1 MSTLEKLSQISL
13 PVLDEPAWMPVPM
26 SSPPEPKKSKAQ
38 VFGARLFSTLLLW
51 AVVTGVFLSDNIW
64 AFTAILALLGL
75 FSVREFFQMTCKGGM
90 PSQPKWGM
98 LTGFA
103 YLVIVAVRIG
113 REGAGVL
120 DSLMAMDVA
129 FVSLVVMGGFLC
141 QLRRPIDG
149 KNTVIEVA
157 VTTLG
162 FVYVAVLFS
171 FLSRLLVLP
180 APNGGGVPGAWL
192 LLWLIAVTKFTDMGA
207 YITGSLIG
215 KHKMI
220 PHISP
225 GKTWQ
230 GFGGAL
236 FFSQLAGCGLY
247 AMMPDQL
254 EILGG
259 WGWVIGLSFVLSLLA
274 VVGDL
279 AESVLKRSIGV
290 KDSGN
295 TLPGI
300 GGALDLIDS
309 LCFTAPVLY
318 FFLRWMPV

>member
-1 MSTLEKLSQISL
+1 MSQS
-13 PVLDEPAWMPVPM
+13 EPA
-26 SSPPEPKKSKAQ
+26 KKSKAQ

-51 AVVTGVFLSDNIW
+51 AIVTGVFLSDNAW
-64 AFTAILALLGL
+64 AFIVMMTLMGL
-75 FSVREFFQMTCKGGM
+75 FGVWEYFQMTQKGEM

-98 LTGFA
+98 LVCA
-103 YLVIVAVRIG
+103 VYLVTLAIRLGTDGQA
-113 REGAGVL
+113 AL
-120 DSLMAMDVA
+120 NSLLEIDVA
-129 FVSLVVMGGFLC
+129 FLILIVMGGFTS
-141 QLRRPIDG
+141 QLRRAVDG
-149 KNTVIEVA
+149 KNTVTEVA
-157 VTTLG
+157 TTTLG
-162 FVYVAVLFS
+162 FVYVAVMFS
-171 FLSRLLVLP
+171 FLMRLLFFP
-180 APNGGGVPGAWL
+180 DGNGPVPGAWL
-192 LLWLIAVTKFTDMGA
+192 VIWLTAVTKFADMGA

-230 GFGGAL
+230 GFGGGL
-236 FFSQLAGCGLY
+236 VFSQIAGCGLF
-247 AMMPDQL
+247 AMLPDQL
-254 EILGG
+254 AVLGG
-259 WGWVIGLSFVLSLLA
+259 WGWVIGLSLLLSLLA
-274 VVGDL
+274 IIGDL

-318 FFLRWMPV
+318 FILKWMPVCS

>member
-1 MSTLEKLSQISL
+1 MSHQ
-13 PVLDEPAWMPVPM
+13 EPQ
-26 SSPPEPKKSKAQ
+26 KKTKAQ

-51 AVVTGVFLSDNIW
+51 AIVTGVFLSGSAW
-64 AFTAILALLGL
+64 AFITLMMLMALFGTW
-75 FSVREFFQMTCKGGM
+75 EYFQMTQRGGM

-98 LTGFA
+98 VVSLV
-103 YLVIVAVRIG
+103 YLLVIGWKLGTGGNA
-113 REGAGVL
+113 AL
-120 DSLMAMDVA
+120 DALLELDVA
-129 FVSLVVMGGFLC
+129 FVLLVVMGGFVC
-141 QLRRPIDG
+141 QLRRAVDG
-149 KNTVIEVA
+149 KNTVTEVA

-162 FVYVAVLFS
+162 FIYVAVMFS
-171 FLSRLLVLP
+171 FLPRLLFVP
-180 APNGGGVPGAWL
+180 DGAGAVPGAWL
-192 LLWLIAVTKFTDMGA
+192 VIWLTAVTKFADMGA

-230 GFGGAL
+230 GFFGGLA
-236 FFSQLAGCGLY
+236 FSQLAGCGLF
-247 AMMPDQL
+247 ALLPEQL
-254 EILGG
+254 SILGG
-259 WGWVIGLSFVLSLLA
+259 WGWVIGLSLLLSLLA
-274 VVGDL
+274 IVGDL

-318 FFLRWMPV
+318 FVLRWIPHCAC

>member
-1 MSTLEKLSQISL
+1 MSQT
-13 PVLDEPAWMPVPM
+13 DPA
-26 SSPPEPKKSKAQ
+26 KKSKAQ

-51 AVVTGVFLSDNIW
+51 AVVTGVFMSGNAWSFI
-64 AFTAILALLGL
+64 GL
-75 FSVREFFQMTCKGGM
+75 MTLMGVFGVWEYFQMTQKGGM
-90 PSQPKWGM
+90 PSQPKWGI
-98 LTGFA
+98 LVSVA
-103 YLVIVAVRIG
+103 YLITLGIRLG
-113 REGAGVL
+113 FEGHDAL
-120 DSLMAMDVA
+120 DSLLEMDVA
-129 FVSLVVMGGFLC
+129 FFCVIVMGGFLW
-141 QLRRPIDG
+141 QLRRPVDG
-149 KNTVIEVA
+149 KNTVTEVA
-157 VTTLG
+157 VTALG

-171 FLSRLLVLP
+171 FILRLLFLP
-180 APNGGGVPGAWL
+180 ENGDSVPRDAVPGAWL
-192 LLWLIAVTKFTDMGA
+192 VIWLVAVTKFADMGA

-230 GFGGAL
+230 GFGGGL
-236 FFSQLAGCGLY
+236 VFSLIAGCGLY
-247 AMMPDQL
+247 ALKQGELTDL
-254 EILGG
+254 RD
-259 WGWVIGLSFVLSLLA
+259 WGWVIGLSLLLSLLA
-274 VVGDL
+274 IIGDL

-318 FFLRWMPV
+318 FILRWT

>member
-1 MSTLEKLSQISL
+1 MSNS
-13 PVLDEPAWMPVPM
+13 
-26 SSPPEPKKSKAQ
+26 SSPPPEKSKAQ
-38 VFGARLFSTLLLW
+38 VFASRLFSTLLLW
-51 AVVTGVFLSDNIW
+51 GAVAGVFLSGNVW
-64 AFTAILALLGL
+64 AFVGMLTLLGV
-75 FSVREFFQMTCKGGM
+75 FSIWEYFQMTVKGGM
-90 PSQPKWGM
+90 PAQPKWGI
-98 LTGFA
+98 GVGVV
-103 YLVIVAVRIG
+103 YLVVIG
-113 REGAGVL
+113 VMLGRGGAEALPRLLEVDMMFL
-120 DSLMAMDVA
+120 ILCVT
-129 FVSLVVMGGFLC
+129 GGFTC
-141 QLRRPIDG
+141 QLRRGVDG
-149 KNTVIEVA
+149 KNTVTEVA
-157 VTTLG
+157 MTTLG

-171 FLSRLLVLP
+171 FLARLLFVP
-180 APNGGGVPGAWL
+180 EGDSAVPGAWL

-247 AMMPDQL
+247 ALMPAEL
-254 EILGG
+254 VVLGG
-259 WGWVIGLSFVLSLLA
+259 WAMVIGLSFVLSLLA
-274 VVGDL
+274 VIGDL

-318 FFLRWMPV
+318 FVLQWNL

>member
-1 MSTLEKLSQISL
+1 MNQS
-13 PVLDEPAWMPVPM
+13 DPA
-26 SSPPEPKKSKAQ
+26 KKSKAQ

-51 AVVTGVFLSDNIW
+51 AVVTGVVISENVW
-64 AFTAILALLGL
+64 AFVGLLTLLGL
-75 FSVREFFQMTCKGGM
+75 FGVWEYFQMTQKGGM
-90 PSQPKWGM
+90 PSQPKWGI
-98 LTGFA
+98 LVCGI
-103 YLVIVAVRIG
+103 YLVTLAIVLG
-113 REGAGVL
+113 RPEDGGHAAL
-120 DSLMAMDVA
+120 DSLLEIDVA
-129 FVSLVVMGGFLC
+129 FLCVIVMGGFLW

-149 KNTVIEVA
+149 KNTVTEVA
-157 VTTLG
+157 VTALG

-171 FLSRLLVLP
+171 FLLRLSFLP
-180 APNGGGVPGAWL
+180 ESGGAVPGAWL
-192 LLWLIAVTKFTDMGA
+192 VIWLVVVTKFADMGA

-230 GFGGAL
+230 GFGGGLA
-236 FFSQLAGCGLY
+236 FSLIAGCGLY
-247 AMMPDQL
+247 ALKQGELADL
-254 EILGG
+254 RG
-259 WGWVIGLSFVLSLLA
+259 WPWVIGLSLVLSFLA
-274 VVGDL
+274 IVGDL

-309 LCFTAPVLY
+309 LCYTAPVLY
-318 FFLRWMPV
+318 FVLRWMPICS

>member
-1 MSTLEKLSQISL
+1 MSQT
-13 PVLDEPAWMPVPM
+13 DPA
-26 SSPPEPKKSKAQ
+26 KKSKAQ

-51 AVVTGVFLSDNIW
+51 AVVTGVFMSGNAWSFI
-64 AFTAILALLGL
+64 GL
-75 FSVREFFQMTCKGGM
+75 MTLMGVFGVWEYFQMTQKGGM
-90 PSQPKWGM
+90 PSQPKWGI
-98 LTGFA
+98 LVSVA
-103 YLVIVAVRIG
+103 YLITLGIRLG
-113 REGAGVL
+113 FEGHDAL
-120 DSLMAMDVA
+120 DSLLEMDVA
-129 FVSLVVMGGFLC
+129 FFCVIVMGGFLW
-141 QLRRPIDG
+141 QLRRPVDG
-149 KNTVIEVA
+149 KNTVTEVA
-157 VTTLG
+157 VTALG

-171 FLSRLLVLP
+171 FILRLLFLP
-180 APNGGGVPGAWL
+180 ENGDSVPRDAVPGAWL
-192 LLWLIAVTKFTDMGA
+192 VIWLVAVTKFADMGA

-230 GFGGAL
+230 GFGGGL
-236 FFSQLAGCGLY
+236 VFSLIAGCGLY
-247 AMMPDQL
+247 ALKQGELTDL
-254 EILGG
+254 RDC
-259 WGWVIGLSFVLSLLA
+259 GWVIGLSLLLSLLA
-274 VVGDL
+274 IIGDL

-318 FFLRWMPV
+318 FILRWT

>member
-1 MSTLEKLSQISL
+1 
-13 PVLDEPAWMPVPM
+13 M
-26 SSPPEPKKSKAQ
+26 SSPTEPKKSKAQ
-38 VFGARLFSTLLLW
+38 VFGARLFSTLTLW
-51 AVVTGVFLSDNIW
+51 AVVTAVFMSDNVW
-64 AFTAILALLGL
+64 AFLCALTLLGV
-75 FSVREFFQMTCKGGM
+75 FSVREYFQMTLKGGM

-98 LTGFA
+98 LTGIT
-103 YLVIVAVRIG
+103 YLVVVAVKIG
-113 REGAGVL
+113 KEGGGAL
-120 DSLMAMDVA
+120 DSLMAIDVA
-129 FVSLVVMGGFLC
+129 FVCLVVAGGFLC
-141 QLRRPIDG
+141 QLRRSIDG
-149 KNTVIEVA
+149 KNTVIEVS

-180 APNGGGVPGAWL
+180 VSSEEGVPGAWL

-247 AMMPDQL
+247 ALMPEKL
-254 EILGG
+254 AVLGG
-259 WGWVIGLSFVLSLLA
+259 WAWVIGLGFVLSLLA

-309 LCFTAPVLY
+309 LCFTAPALY
-318 FFLRWMPV
+318 FCLRWMPV